1 MDVVSSSFT
10 PAADELIFVPLG
22 GAGEIGMNLNLFCCD
37 GKWLMVDLGVTF
49 GDDTTPGVDIIM
61 PDPAFITERRAD
73 LVGLVL
79 THAHEDHVGAVPHLW
94 PQLRCPIYATPFTAS
109 IARRKLAEAG
119 LAEVAE
125 VTEIPLEGQFE
136 VGPYTIRLIT
146 LTHSIP
152 EPNALVIQT
161 RHGSILHT
169 GDWKFDPTPLVGP
182 PPDIA
187 ALERLGEEGVLAL
200 IGDSTNVFTAGEA
213 GSESAVRDSLI
224 ELVGRFDKRVAIA
237 CFASNVARLETV
249 AAVAEAHGRHA
260 ALVGRSLWRMYDAA
274 RENGYLTEIKPF
286 ISENEIGFLP
296 EDKVLMAVTGSQGEP
311 RAALARIAAGSH
323 PQVTLD
329 AGDAVIFSSR
339 IIPGNERSIGR
350 LHNALISQGIEV
362 VTEKDHFVHVSGH
375 PCRDELVRMYQ
386 AVKPSIAIPVHGEI
400 RHLIEHE
407 KLARGCQ
414 VGQTAIAP
422 NGSAVR
428 LAPGRA
434 EIIDH
439 VPSGRLALDG
449 NSLVPLEGEAMRERR
464 RIGFNGAAMA
474 TIVVDADGALVAP
487 AQVALQGVA
496 GDSEAGDDLEAALV
510 DAVEDTLDK
519 LDFDDLRD
527 DEAIAEAVRRAL
539 RRTLTAM
546 RGKKTPTKVH
556 VVRVP

>member
-1 MDVVSSSFT
+1 MDAISSGFT
-10 PAADELIFVPLG
+10 PGTDELIFVPLG

-61 PDPAFITERRAD
+61 PDPAFITERRQD
-73 LVGLVL
+73 LMGLVL

-94 PQLRCPIYATPFTAS
+94 PQLRCPIFATPFTAS

-152 EPNALVIQT
+152 EPNALVIDT
-161 RHGSILHT
+161 RHGNILHT

-187 ALERLGEEGVLAL
+187 ALEQLGDEGVLAL
-200 IGDSTNVFTAGEA
+200 IGDSTNAFTAGEA
-213 GSESAVRDSLI
+213 GSESAVRESLI
-224 ELVGRFDKRVAIA
+224 ELVGGFEKRVAIA
-237 CFASNVARLETV
+237 CFASNVARLETI
-249 AAVAEAHGRHA
+249 AAVAEANGRHA

-274 RENGYLTEIKPF
+274 RENGYLTEIAPF
-286 ISENEIGFLP
+286 IHENEIGFLP
-296 EDKVLMAVTGSQGEP
+296 ENKVLMAVTGSQGEP
-311 RAALARIAAGSH
+311 RAALARIASGSH
-323 PQVTLD
+323 PHVTLD
-329 AGDAVIFSSR
+329 DGDTVIFSSR

-362 VTEKDHFVHVSGH
+362 LTEKDHFVHVSGH

-386 AVKPSIAIPVHGEI
+386 LVRPSIAVPVHGEI

-407 KLARGCQ
+407 KLARKCQ
-414 VGQTAIAP
+414 VSQTAVAP
-422 NGSAVR
+422 NGSVVR
-428 LAPGRA
+428 LAPGRV

-439 VPSGRLALDG
+439 VPSGRLGLDG
-449 NSLVPLEGEAMRERR
+449 TSLVPLEGNAMRERR
-464 RIGFNGAAMA
+464 RMGFNGAATA
-474 TIVVDADGALVAP
+474 TIVIDVHGALVAP
-487 AQVALQGVA
+487 AQVALHGVA
-496 GDSEAGDDLEAALV
+496 GDTEAGDGVEAVLV
-510 DAVEDTLDK
+510 DAVEGAL
-519 LDFDDLRD
+519 DDLKPRDRRD
-527 DEAIAEAVRRAL
+527 DEAVAEAVRRAV
-539 RRTLTAM
+539 RRTLSAM
-546 RGKKTPTKVH
+546 RGKKPPTKVH